1 MYFAKERRG
10 SERLVSASN
19 AFPGRYYTCPT
30 CFAEVFLRRGRWRV
44 PHFAH
49 RSGQGKPDCEN
60 FHPSDDV
67 TYSWPGYGTSPTNT
81 SNYRPTDPLI
91 LSIELQPES
100 TMRGKKLRAWEL
112 RLTIP
117 KSEDGRGQITID
129 CGGGTRRT
137 FRLSNLALAAQTC
150 NVDVNAE
157 DFGAI
162 WVSPDVRPE
171 YKAVV
176 EDRIPGL
183 DREQATLFASSATRL
198 KPRVDRV
205 SWGSS
210 YYLVWHTTHDVGL
223 PRSLTAQPL
232 APAGEWNCSLIAL
245 PDDEEIEIRTWIE
258 EVTAV
263 AISSQRRLFGVL
275 YPPPC
280 GLDILGRLILPAG
293 EPLIVGLRQIEA
305 EADTAIAFR
314 ATAGNA
320 CTQVSLEGA
329 GRHLVHIEQ
338 DSSRA
343 QIALHLNETALPLL
357 IPSPISDGNVFP
369 RVRFVVRE
377 VSNRGRTEAGLGS
390 KEGFALLEDVR
401 RGRAELFECT
411 MPSGVKGAVRWKQIN
426 EIAWSNAPLGR
437 DGDQATIIAGPDE
450 IALLNKVLQNRRCE
464 VEIDFGPFGIFR
476 AFPDKRA
483 KKTST
488 LAIPRT
494 MRNRIR
500 WMAGASFSLAN
511 NRGVPFHR
519 LSDAELVQL
528 VLQLRVGP
536 QFTAHHRAVVAE
548 LRRLSS
554 RSAWR

>member
-10 SERLVSASN
+10 SEKLVSASN

-60 FHPSDDV
+60 FHPSDEL
-67 TYSWPGYGTSPTNT
+67 TYTWPGYGSSSGSTND
-81 SNYRPTDPLI
+81 YRPADPLI
-91 LSIELQPES
+91 ISIELQPES

-129 CGGGTRRT
+129 CGGGSKRT
-137 FRLSNLALAAQTC
+137 LSLSKLALGAQTC
-150 NVDVNAE
+150 NVDVNAQ

-162 WVSPDVRPE
+162 WVSPEVRPE

-183 DREQATLFASSATRL
+183 DREQATLFASSTSRL

-210 YYLVWHTTHDVGL
+210 YYLVWHITHDIGL
-223 PRSLTAQPL
+223 PRSLVAQPL
-232 APAGEWNCSLIAL
+232 ASAPQWNCALITL
-245 PDDEEIEIRTWIE
+245 PDDEDSEIKTYIE

-263 AISSQRRLFGVL
+263 AISSQRRVFSVV
-275 YPPPC
+275 YPAPC

-293 EPLIVGLRQIEA
+293 EPLVVGFKQTESDS
-305 EADTAIAFR
+305 DTAIALR

-320 CTQVSLEGA
+320 CAQVILEGTS
-329 GRHLVHIEQ
+329 RHLVNIEQ

-343 QIALHLNETALPLL
+343 QIALRVNDAALPLIFPSS
-357 IPSPISDGNVFP
+357 IPHTNVFP
-369 RVRFVVRE
+369 HVRFVARE
-377 VSNRGRTEAGLGS
+377 MSNPGRAEAGLGT
-390 KEGFALLEDVR
+390 KEGSALLEKVR
-401 RGRAELFECT
+401 RGDAEFSQCT
-411 MPSGVKGAVRWKQIN
+411 MPSGIKGVIRCRRPT
-426 EIAWSNAPLGR
+426 EIAWSSVSIGR
-437 DGDQATIIAGPDE
+437 DEDQAIIHASPDE
-450 IALLNKVLQNRRCE
+450 LAHINKVLQDRRCE
-464 VEIDFGPFGIFR
+464 AEIDFGPFGIFR
-476 AFPDKRA
+476 AYPERGSGKA
-483 KKTST
+483 S
-488 LAIPRT
+488 APVIPRA

-500 WMAGASFSLAN
+500 WLASTSSSFTN
-511 NRGVPFHR
+511 NRGVLFHR
-519 LSDAELVQL
+519 LSDSEIIQFVSHMH
-528 VLQLRVGP
+528 VSP
-536 QFTAHHRAVVAE
+536 QIAAHHRRVLTE
-548 LRRLSS
+548 LQRLSS
-554 RSAWR
+554 RSAGR

>member
-1 MYFAKERRG
+1 MHFAKERRG
-10 SERLVSASN
+10 SERLVRASD

-44 PHFAH
+44 AHFAH

-67 TYSWPGYGTSPTNT
+67 TYSWPGYGTSSAGTSTNQ
-81 SNYRPTDPLI
+81 PPEPLI
-91 LSIELQPES
+91 LSLELQPES

-129 CGGGTRRT
+129 CGAGSNRT
-137 FRLSNLALAAQTC
+137 ISLSKLSLGVQTY

-162 WVSPDVRPE
+162 WVSPEVRPE

-176 EDRIPGL
+176 EDRTPEL
-183 DREQATLFASSATRL
+183 DREQATLFASSTSRL
-198 KPRVDRV
+198 KPRVDRG

-210 YYLVWHTTHDVGL
+210 YYLVWHTAHDIGL
-223 PRSLTAQPL
+223 PRSLVAQPL
-232 APAGEWNCSLIAL
+232 APAGQWNCAFITL
-245 PDDEEIEIRTWIE
+245 PDDEDIDIKMWVQ

-263 AISSQRRLFGVL
+263 AISSQRRVFGVL

-293 EPLIVGLRQIEA
+293 EPLIVGLRQTEA
-305 EADTAIAFR
+305 EAETAITFR
-314 ATAGNA
+314 ATAANA
-320 CTQVSLEGA
+320 STQVSLEGA

-343 QIALHLNETALPLL
+343 QIALRLNETALPLL
-357 IPSPISDGNVFP
+357 LPSSISDANVFP
-369 RVRFVVRE
+369 HVRLVARE
-377 VSNRGRTEAGLGS
+377 MSNRGRTEASLGS
-390 KEGFALLEDVR
+390 QEGSVLLENVR
-401 RGRAELFECT
+401 RGHAEVFECT
-411 MPSGVKGAVRWKQIN
+411 MPSGVKGAIRWKRAN
-426 EIAWSNAPLGR
+426 DIAWSSAPLGR
-437 DGDQATIIAGPDE
+437 PDDQATIFAGPDE
-450 IALLNKVLQNRRCE
+450 LTQLNKTLQDRRCE
-464 VEIDFGPFGIFR
+464 MEIDFGPFGIFR
-476 AFPDKRA
+476 ALPDKRTQKA
-483 KKTST
+483 SD
-488 LAIPRT
+488 LALPRT

-500 WMAGASFSLAN
+500 WLAGASFSLAD

-519 LSDAELVQL
+519 LSNAELVQL
-528 VLQLRVGP
+528 VSQMRVKPQLG
-536 QFTAHHRAVVAE
+536 AHHRAVVAE

-554 RSAWR
+554 RSAGR